1 MCNRLQEETN
11 KEINP
16 ERVKNR
22 IIEMRTQY
30 RADKK
35 KRLRCLNNKQRFFP
49 EFEFYEEFSFID
61 AHIDPFECDIC
72 HIDFKRLTDFNN
84 HIRKVH
90 EPKRRRFRNISTDK
104 PSAPQTLDSVCHIC
118 GVKFSNR
125 GNLGNHL
132 QRHEG
137 VRNFECS
144 MCPKK
149 FFTSHSLKIHIRTHT
164 KECPYIC
171 EKCGLSFVNASKL
184 NQHVLRHTDKKDFKC
199 DHCPKAFFTAF
210 ERDRHIRWH
219 LNIRDKDCP
228 ICGKSFVKGSSYY
241 AHLMLHSDTK
251 RFKCDKC
258 DVRFAQYA
266 GLYKH
271 KKRHHS
277 T

>member
-35 KRLRCLNNKQRFFP
+35 MRLRCLNNKQRFFP